1 MKKGVIRPLV
11 ICLFSNNDSI
21 LVAEGYDSVSKEYY
35 YRPIGGGIEY
45 GELSSDA
52 LIREIQEEIKA
63 RITNL
68 EYLGTLENIFT
79 YNGEIGHEVV
89 MVYDATFVDT
99 SLYKTSSFNGE
110 EDDGT
115 IFKLFWKPV
124 SDFQNGKLRLVPEN
138 LLELILEREIKT
150 TADSFK

>member
-1 MKKGVIRPLV
+1 MMQL
-11 ICLFSNNDSI
+11 
-21 LVAEGYDSVSKEYY
+21 
-35 YRPIGGGIEY
+35 
-45 GELSSDA
+45 
-52 LIREIQEEIKA
+52 
-63 RITNL
+63 
-68 EYLGTLENIFT
+68 
-79 YNGEIGHEVV
+79 
-89 MVYDATFVDT
+89 VDT

-124 SDFQNGKLRLVPEN
+124 SDFQDGKLRLVPEN

>member
-11 ICLFSNNDSI
+11 ICLFRNNNSI
-21 LVAEGYDSVSKEYY
+21 LVAEGYDTVSKEYF

-52 LIREIQEEIKA
+52 LVREIQEEIKTS
-63 RITNL
+63 ITNL

-89 MVYDATFVDT
+89 MVYDATFVDS
-99 SLYKTSSFNGE
+99 SLYKTSTFEGE

-115 IFKLFWKPV
+115 IFKLLWKPV
-124 SDFQNGKLRLVPEN
+124 SEFQNGKLRLVPEK
-138 LLELILEREIKT
+138 LLGF
-150 TADSFK
+150 FKKYI

>member
-21 LVAEGYDSVSKEYY
+21 LVAERYDSVSKEYY

-52 LIREIQEEIKA
+52 LIREIQEEIEA
-63 RITNL
+63 SITNL
-68 EYLGTLENIFT
+68 EYIGTLENIFT

-99 SLYKTSSFNGE
+99 SLYKISSFDGV

-115 IFKLFWKPV
+115 VFKLYWKPV
-124 SDFQNGKLRLVPEN
+124 REFQNGRLQLVPEN
-138 LLELILEREIKT
+138 LLGLIQERIK
-150 TADSFK
+150 

>member
-11 ICLFSNNDSI
+11 ICLFRNNNSI
-21 LVAEGYDSVSKEYY
+21 LVAEGYDTVSKEYF

-52 LIREIQEEIKA
+52 LVREIQEEIKTS
-63 RITNL
+63 ITNL
-68 EYLGTLENIFT
+68 EYLGTIENIFT

-89 MVYDATFVDT
+89 MVYDATFVDS
-99 SLYKTSSFNGE
+99 SLYKTSIFEGE

-115 IFKLFWKPV
+115 LFKLLWKPV
-124 SDFQNGKLRLVPEN
+124 SDFQNGKLRLVPEK
-138 LLELILEREIKT
+138 LLG
-150 TADSFK
+150 FF

>member
-1 MKKGVIRPLV
+1 MKKGIVRPLV
-11 ICLFSNNDSI
+11 ICIFSNNDSI

-63 RITNL
+63 SITNL
-68 EYLGTLENIFT
+68 EYLETLENIFT
-79 YNGEIGHEVV
+79 YNGELGHEVV
-89 MVYDATFVDT
+89 LVYDATFVDT
-99 SLYKTSSFNGE
+99 SFYETSSFDGV

-124 SDFQNGKLRLVPEN
+124 SEFKNGKLRLVPEN
-138 LLELILEREIKT
+138 LLELIQERMK
-150 TADSFK
+150 